1 MRWLGEWLLRNNPN
15 VAKRAQAER
24 VIAAADAKRAV
35 RNAAA
40 GIVGSQWGPTAKAA
54 DESAAA
60 AERTLASAGPAVQA
74 PPLSSKKIV
83 FVVGGPGSCKGV
95 QCEMIV
101 AEYGYTHVDV
111 KELLKRER
119 EGARGTA
126 KRSRRR

>member
-40 GIVGSQWGPTAKAA
+40 GIVGSQWGPTDKAA

-60 AERTLASAGPAVQA
+60 AERKLASAAHSSEQ
-74 PPLSSKKIV
+74 PLSSKKIV
-83 FVVGGPGSCKGV
+83 FVVGGPGSGRPVMMPPGC
-95 QCEMIV
+95 
-101 AEYGYTHVDV
+101 T
-111 KELLKRER
+111 R
-119 EGARGTA
+119 T
-126 KRSRRR
+126 ST